1 MIVRRIQKV
10 GYLLRTPEGKYVQY
24 IDNTTHTGKHVT
36 IQYLEST
43 DFATVF
49 YNAFLLDVVAS
60 HRKELN
66 EFERIN
72 VIVTTTVETV

>member
-1 MIVRRIQKV
+1 MIIRNIQKV

-24 IDNTTHTGKHVT
+24 LDNTTHTGKHVT
-36 IQYLEST
+36 IQYLDNT

-49 YNAFLLDVVAS
+49 YSAFLLDVVFS

-66 EFERIN
+66 EFEKVN
-72 VIVTTTVETV
+72 VVVTTTVEIV